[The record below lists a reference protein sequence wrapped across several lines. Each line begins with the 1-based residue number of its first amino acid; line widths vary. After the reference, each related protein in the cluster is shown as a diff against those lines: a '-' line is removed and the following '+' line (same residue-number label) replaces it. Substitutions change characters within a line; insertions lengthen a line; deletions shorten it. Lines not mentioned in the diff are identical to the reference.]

1 LHHFLTAGDLRGRPD
16 HVGGHREV
24 AALRKALCR
33 FGHDVTNTEA
43 TVNDQHGGVRAI
55 ARWQSC
61 ESCERDTVV
70 LAGDWLRVHA
80 GKW

>member
-1 LHHFLTAGDLRGRPD
+1 
-16 HVGGHREV
+16 
-24 AALRKALCR
+24 
-33 FGHDVTNTEA
+33 
-43 TVNDQHGGVRAI
+43 VRAI

-70 LAGDWLRVHA
+70 LVGDWLRVVHA